1 MVSPPTHST
10 ASMAATSASE
20 NLPFPPFPP
29 VPPLR
34 ARMAARSL
42 SSFSL
47 VMTHLDGWTGT
58 LAWEPLTFSRV
69 RPLTWMTHFRR

>member
-1 MVSPPTHST
+1 
-10 ASMAATSASE
+10 
-20 NLPFPPFPP
+20 
-29 VPPLR
+29 LR